1 MSIKR
6 YSGTG
11 FTEIT
16 SRKRWNGSAWV
27 ALTIGKRWNGSAW
40 VDLWSNSSGGSGD
53 SGGGSSGAGVLFSDL
68 KSTVSCGGSSG
79 AGVLFSDL
87 KSTVSSPTVHYSC
100 AYEVTD
106 SGVSLSFK
114 GWLNSSG
121 SSLGNGIKLTVFA
134 RLNGGAWT
142 STVIKAANTAWS
154 GTGKHSASLSVSGKA
169 SGKTKIELYVTR
181 SGSSYSGSAGSIG
194 SAKKPKIFYFNS

>member
-11 FTEIT
+11 FTDVS

-27 ALTIGKRWNGSAW
+27 DLTIGKRWNGSAW
-40 VDLWSNSSGGSGD
+40 VDLWSNSSGGSGGGSGGGD
-53 SGGGSSGAGVLFSDL
+53 SGGGS
-68 KSTVSCGGSSG
+68 
-79 AGVLFSDL
+79 GVLFSDL

-100 AYEVTD
+100 EYEVTG
-106 SGVSLSFK
+106 SGVTLSLK
-114 GWLNSSG
+114 GWLNSSA
-121 SSLGNGIKLTVFA
+121 SSLGNGIRLTVFA
-134 RLNGGAWT
+134 RLNGGAWA
-142 STVIKAANTAWS
+142 STVIKATNTAWR

>member
-6 YSGTG
+6 YTG
-11 FTEIT
+11 AAFAEVA
-16 SRKRWNGSAWV
+16 SRKRWNGSGWV
-27 ALTIGKRWNGSAW
+27 DLTIGKRWNGAAW
-40 VDLWSNSSGGSGD
+40 VDLWSASSGS
-53 SGGGSSGAGVLFSDL
+53 SGSSGA
-68 KSTVSCGGSSG
+68 SSG
-79 AGVLFSDL
+79 SGVLFSDL

-100 AYEVTD
+100 EYEVTN
-106 SGVSLSFK
+106 SGVTLSLK
-114 GWLNSSG
+114 GWLNSSA

-134 RLNGGAWT
+134 RMNGGAWA

-154 GTGKHSASLSVSGKA
+154 GTGKHSASLTLNGTV

>member
-11 FTEIT
+11 FTDVS
-16 SRKRWNGSAWV
+16 SRKRWNGSGWV
-27 ALTIGKRWNGSAW
+27 DLTIGKRWNGSAW
-40 VDLWSNSSGGSGD
+40 VDLWSDSSGGSGD
-53 SGGGSSGAGVLFSDL
+53 SSGASSGS
-68 KSTVSCGGSSG
+68 
-79 AGVLFSDL
+79 GVLFSDL

-100 AYEVTD
+100 EYEVTN
-106 SGVSLSFK
+106 SGVTLSLK
-114 GWLNSSG
+114 GWLNSSA

-134 RLNGGAWT
+134 RLNGGAWA
-142 STVIKAANTAWS
+142 STVIKATNTAWS

-181 SGSSYSGSAGSIG
+181 SGSTYGGSAGKIA
-194 SAKKPKIFYFNS
+194 SAKSPKTYTIHI

>member
-6 YSGTG
+6 YSGSSAVDVT
-11 FTEIT
+11 T
-16 SRKRWNGSAWV
+16 RKRFTGSGWV
-27 ALTIGKRWNGSAW
+27 DLTIGKRWNGSAW

-53 SGGGSSGAGVLFSDL
+53 SGGGSGDFG
-68 KSTVSCGGSSG
+68 GGSGGS
-79 AGVLFSDL
+79 GVLFSDL

-100 AYEVTD
+100 AYEVTG

-134 RLNGGAWT
+134 RLGGGAWA
-142 STVIKAANTAWS
+142 STVIKATNTAWS

-181 SGSSYSGSAGSIG
+181 SGSSYSGSAGSIA

>member
-1 MSIKR
+1 MSIRR
-6 YSGTG
+6 YSGSSAVDVT
-11 FTEIT
+11 F
-16 SRKRWNGSAWV
+16 RKRFTGSGWV
-27 ALTIGKRWNGSAW
+27 DLTIGKRWNGSAW

-53 SGGGSSGAGVLFSDL
+53 SGGGS
-68 KSTVSCGGSSG
+68 GGSGDSG
-79 AGVLFSDL
+79 GGSGGSGVLFSDL

-100 AYEVTD
+100 AYEVTG

-134 RLNGGAWT
+134 RLDGGAWA
-142 STVIKAANTAWS
+142 SVVLKQSGAVWS
-154 GTGKHSASLSVSGKA
+154 GTAKHSASLILSGKA
-169 SGKTKIELYVTR
+169 SGRTKIELYVTR
-181 SGSSYSGSAGSIG
+181 SGSSYSGSAGSIA

>member
-6 YSGTG
+6 YSGAA
-11 FTEIT
+11 FAAVS
-16 SRKRWNGSAWV
+16 SRKRFTGSGWV
-27 ALTIGKRWNGSAW
+27 DLTIGKRWNGSAW

-53 SGGGSSGAGVLFSDL
+53 SG
-68 KSTVSCGGSSG
+68 GGSSG

-114 GWLNSSG
+114 GWLNSSA

-134 RLNGGAWT
+134 RLGGGAWA
-142 STVIKAANTAWS
+142 SVVLKSGSSSWS
-154 GTGKHSASLSVSGKA
+154 GTAKHSASLILNGTA
-169 SGKTKIELYVTR
+169 SGRTKIELYVTR
-181 SGSSYSGSAGSIG
+181 AGSTYGGSAGNLG
-194 SAKKPKIFYFNS
+194 SAKSPKSYYFNA

>member
-6 YSGTG
+6 YSGASA
-11 FTEIT
+11 IDVT
-16 SRKRWNGSAWV
+16 SRKRWGGTSWV
-27 ALTIGKRWNGSAW
+27 NLTFGRRWNGSAW

-53 SGGGSSGAGVLFSDL
+53 SG
-68 KSTVSCGGSSG
+68 GGSSG

-114 GWLNSSG
+114 GWLNSSA

-134 RLNGGAWT
+134 RLGGGAWA
-142 STVIKAANTAWS
+142 SVVLKSGSSSWS
-154 GTGKHSASLSVSGKA
+154 GTAKHSASLILNGTA
-169 SGKTKIELYVTR
+169 SGRTKIELYVTR
-181 SGSSYSGSAGSIG
+181 AGSTYGGSAGNLG
-194 SAKKPKIFYFNS
+194 SAKSPKSYYFNA

>member
-68 KSTVSCGGSSG
+68 KSTVS
-79 AGVLFSDL
+79 
-87 KSTVSSPTVHYSC
+87 SPTVHYSC
-100 AYEVTD
+100 AYEVTG

-121 SSLGNGIKLTVFA
+121 SLLGNGIKLTVFA
-134 RLNGGAWT
+134 RLGGGAWA
-142 STVIKAANTAWS
+142 SVVLKQSGAVWRGTA
-154 GTGKHSASLSVSGKA
+154 KHSASLILNGTA
-169 SGKTKIELYVTR
+169 SGRTKIELYVTR
-181 SGSSYSGSAGSIG
+181 AGSTYGGSAGNLG
-194 SAKKPKIFYFNS
+194 SAKSPKSYYFNA

>member
-6 YSGTG
+6 YTGSG

-27 ALTIGKRWNGSAW
+27 NLTFGRRWNGSGW

-53 SGGGSSGAGVLFSDL
+53 SGGGDSSGSGVLFL
-68 KSTVSCGGSSG
+68 
-79 AGVLFSDL
+79 DL

-100 AYEVTD
+100 EYEVT
-106 SGVSLSFK
+106 GVGVTLSLK
-114 GWLNSSG
+114 GWLNSSA

-134 RLNGGAWT
+134 RLNGGAWA
-142 STVIKAANTAWS
+142 STVIKATNTAWS

>member
-6 YSGTG
+6 YTG
-11 FTEIT
+11 SAFAEVA

-27 ALTIGKRWNGSAW
+27 DLTIGKRWNGSAW

-53 SGGGSSGAGVLFSDL
+53 SGGGDSSGSGVLFL
-68 KSTVSCGGSSG
+68 
-79 AGVLFSDL
+79 DL

-100 AYEVTD
+100 EYEVTN
-106 SGVSLSFK
+106 SGVTLSLK
-114 GWLNSSG
+114 GWLNSSA

-134 RLNGGAWT
+134 RLNGGAWA
-142 STVIKAANTAWS
+142 STVIKATNTAWS

-181 SGSSYSGSAGSIG
+181 SGSTYGGSAGKIA
-194 SAKKPKIFYFNS
+194 SAKSPKTYTIHI

>member
-11 FTEIT
+11 LIDIT

-27 ALTIGKRWNGSAW
+27 DLTIGKRWNGAAW
-40 VDLWSNSSGGSGD
+40 VDLWSASSGS
-53 SGGGSSGAGVLFSDL
+53 SGSSGA
-68 KSTVSCGGSSG
+68 SSG
-79 AGVLFSDL
+79 SGVLFSDL

-100 AYEVTD
+100 EYEVTN
-106 SGVSLSFK
+106 SGVTLSFK
-114 GWLNSSG
+114 GWLG
-121 SSLGNGIKLTVFA
+121 STGSTLGNGIKLTVFA
-134 RLNGGAWT
+134 RMNGGAWV
-142 STVIKAANTAWS
+142 STVIKATNTAWS
-154 GTGKHSASLSVSGKA
+154 GTRKHSASLSVSGKA

>member
-1 MSIKR
+1 MKKVVFNMSIKR
-6 YSGTG
+6 YSGAA
-11 FTEIT
+11 FAAVS
-16 SRKRWNGSAWV
+16 SRKRFTGSGWV
-27 ALTIGKRWNGSAW
+27 DLTIGKRWNGSAW
-40 VDLWSNSSGGSGD
+40 VDLWSNSSGGSGGGD
-53 SGGGSSGAGVLFSDL
+53 SGGGS
-68 KSTVSCGGSSG
+68 GGS
-79 AGVLFSDL
+79 GVLFSDL

-134 RLNGGAWT
+134 RLGGGAWA

-169 SGKTKIELYVTR
+169 SGRTKIELYVTR

>member
-11 FTEIT
+11 FTDVS

-27 ALTIGKRWNGSAW
+27 DLTIGKRWNGSAW
-40 VDLWSNSSGGSGD
+40 VDLWSASSGS
-53 SGGGSSGAGVLFSDL
+53 SGSSGA
-68 KSTVSCGGSSG
+68 SSG
-79 AGVLFSDL
+79 SGVLFSDL

-100 AYEVTD
+100 EYEVTN
-106 SGVSLSFK
+106 SGVTLSLK
-114 GWLNSSG
+114 GWQNSSA

-134 RLNGGAWT
+134 RMNGGAWA

>member
-1 MSIKR
+1 MKKVVFNMSIKR
-6 YSGTG
+6 YSGAA
-11 FTEIT
+11 FAAVS
-16 SRKRWNGSAWV
+16 SRKRFTGSGSGWV
-27 ALTIGKRWNGSAW
+27 DLTIGKRWNGSAW

-53 SGGGSSGAGVLFSDL
+53 SGGGS
-68 KSTVSCGGSSG
+68 GGS
-79 AGVLFSDL
+79 GVLFSDL

-100 AYEVTD
+100 AYEVTG

-134 RLNGGAWT
+134 RLGGGAWA
-142 STVIKAANTAWS
+142 STVIKATNTAWS

-181 SGSSYSGSAGSIG
+181 SGSSYSGSAGSIA

>member
-6 YSGTG
+6 YTG
-11 FTEIT
+11 SAFAEVA
-16 SRKRWNGSAWV
+16 SRKRWNGSGWV
-27 ALTIGKRWNGSAW
+27 DLTIGKRWNGSAW
-40 VDLWSNSSGGSGD
+40 VDLWNASSGGS
-53 SGGGSSGAGVLFSDL
+53 SSGSSG
-68 KSTVSCGGSSG
+68 TSSG
-79 AGVLFSDL
+79 SGVLFSDL

-100 AYEVTD
+100 ESEVTG
-106 SGVSLSFK
+106 SGVTLSLK
-114 GWLNSSG
+114 GWLNSSA

-134 RLNGGAWT
+134 RLNGGAWA
-142 STVIKAANTAWS
+142 STVIKATNTAWS
-154 GTGKHSASLSVSGKA
+154 GTRKHSASLSVSGKA

>member
-6 YSGTG
+6 YSGSSAVDV
-11 FTEIT
+11 T
-16 SRKRWNGSAWV
+16 SRKRFTGSGWAN
-27 ALTIGKRWNGSAW
+27 LTFGRRWNGSAW
-40 VDLWSNSSGGSGD
+40 VDLWNDSGSGGGD
-53 SGGGSSGAGVLFSDL
+53 SGGGDSSG
-68 KSTVSCGGSSG
+68 GS
-79 AGVLFSDL
+79 GVLFSDL

-100 AYEVTD
+100 AYEVTG

-121 SSLGNGIKLTVFA
+121 SLLGNGIKLTVFA
-134 RLNGGAWT
+134 RLGGGAWA
-142 STVIKAANTAWS
+142 STVIKATNTAWS

-181 SGSSYSGSAGSIG
+181 SGSSYSGSAGSIA

>member
-6 YSGTG
+6 YTG
-11 FTEIT
+11 SAFAEVA
-16 SRKRWNGSAWV
+16 SRKRWNGSGWV
-27 ALTIGKRWNGSAW
+27 DLTIGKRWNGSAW
-40 VDLWSNSSGGSGD
+40 VDLWNASSGGS
-53 SGGGSSGAGVLFSDL
+53 SSGSSG
-68 KSTVSCGGSSG
+68 TSSG
-79 AGVLFSDL
+79 SGVLFSDL

-100 AYEVTD
+100 EYEVTG
-106 SGVSLSFK
+106 SGVTLSLK
-114 GWLNSSG
+114 GWLNSSA

-134 RLNGGAWT
+134 RLNGGAWA
-142 STVIKAANTAWS
+142 STVIKATNTAWS
-154 GTGKHSASLSVSGKA
+154 GTRKHSASLSVSGKA

>member
-11 FTEIT
+11 FTDVS
-16 SRKRWNGSAWV
+16 SRKRWNGSGWV
-27 ALTIGKRWNGSAW
+27 DLTIGKRWNGSAW
-40 VDLWSNSSGGSGD
+40 VDLWSASSGS
-53 SGGGSSGAGVLFSDL
+53 SGSSGA
-68 KSTVSCGGSSG
+68 SSG
-79 AGVLFSDL
+79 SGVLFSDL

-100 AYEVTD
+100 EYEVTG
-106 SGVSLSFK
+106 SGVTLSLK
-114 GWLNSSG
+114 GWLNSSA

-134 RLNGGAWT
+134 RLNGGAWA
-142 STVIKAANTAWS
+142 STVIKATNTAWS
-154 GTGKHSASLSVSGKA
+154 GTRKHSASLSVSGKA

>member
-16 SRKRWNGSAWV
+16 SRKRFTGSGWV
-27 ALTIGKRWNGSAW
+27 DLTIGKRWNGSAW
-40 VDLWSNSSGGSGD
+40 VDLWNDSGSGGGD
-53 SGGGSSGAGVLFSDL
+53 SGGGDSSG
-68 KSTVSCGGSSG
+68 VS
-79 AGVLFSDL
+79 GVLFSDL

-100 AYEVTD
+100 AYEVTG

-121 SSLGNGIKLTVFA
+121 SLLGNGIKLTVFA
-134 RLNGGAWT
+134 RLGGGAWA
-142 STVIKAANTAWS
+142 SVVIKQSGAVWRGTA
-154 GTGKHSASLSVSGKA
+154 KHSASLILSGKA
-169 SGKTKIELYVTR
+169 SGRTKIELYVTR
-181 SGSSYSGSAGSIG
+181 SGSSYGGSAGNIG
-194 SAKKPKIFYFNS
+194 SAKKPKIFYFNA

>member
-1 MSIKR
+1 MKKVVFNMSIKR
-6 YSGTG
+6 YSGAA
-11 FTEIT
+11 FAAVS
-16 SRKRWNGSAWV
+16 SRKRFTGSGWV
-27 ALTIGKRWNGSAW
+27 DLTIGKRWNGSAW

-53 SGGGSSGAGVLFSDL
+53 SGGGS
-68 KSTVSCGGSSG
+68 
-79 AGVLFSDL
+79 GVLFSDL

-100 AYEVTD
+100 AYEVTG

-121 SSLGNGIKLTVFA
+121 SLLGNGIKLTVFA
-134 RLNGGAWT
+134 RLGGGAWA

-154 GTGKHSASLSVSGKA
+154 GTGKHSASLTLNGTV